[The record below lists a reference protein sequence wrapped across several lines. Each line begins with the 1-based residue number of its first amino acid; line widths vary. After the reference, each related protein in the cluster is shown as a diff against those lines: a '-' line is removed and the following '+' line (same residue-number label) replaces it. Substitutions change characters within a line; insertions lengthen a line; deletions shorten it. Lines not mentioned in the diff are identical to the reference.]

1 MCHTKCLIDA
11 SEVSYKVFYAGL
23 ILFFTVGTII
33 TQHNMNSWVP
43 INSVIKKA
51 IYLTKALGLILLIS
65 FSQASYSAL
74 SHDQALIWKS
84 LHSDNFNI
92 HFHNNEYEIAQKT
105 LNISEH
111 TLLRLQNVFK
121 WIPDHPIDIIVS
133 DEKDIAPPEIL
144 YIPPKLQF
152 TIHLTAP
159 EQFSDFDN
167 WLQQTITQ
175 KLTQLIHLDKRSEL
189 PLTLKNSFGRHP
201 LLFPNFYQPNWLKA
215 GLTIYLETDKI
226 NGTGEG
232 QSSFFEMMMRMEV
245 AKGLKTL
252 EQINIRISTWPAD
265 QTHKLYG
272 YFFYQFLETQ
282 YGKQAVHKF
291 IDQYSR
297 NIIPFRVDHSTNLS
311 FNKTMQELWDE
322 YVQYLQDIFDIQ
334 TNDILQAKITAG
346 SRITD
351 NGYYKIF
358 AKPIDDVNL
367 LIAQYDGVNRPEI
380 FLKNSNTGS
389 SLFISNI
396 EADAQVDADSDAG
409 VIISQVEAHRNTNH
423 FKDLYHI
430 DIHTKEMKRLT
441 RGDRYIRTTWHPDGE
456 QMIAVHTKLGKH
468 TLVLLSQDGRLID
481 LLWEGKEGEYIGG
494 INWSPDGIKLVA
506 SIKRDNTSWQLE
518 EFDINKRRWTKLT
531 FTSDIEAQPH
541 YSKDGKSIFFTAD
554 YMGVFNIRRLDLD
567 TKNITTLTNVIGGAF
582 SPQPG
587 NNNDLYYIGYTEKGY
602 DIFHLAQIQDLNIDT
617 ILKNI
622 VKEDKTQINDAIKF
636 ETTEYSTLRY
646 LAPKWW
652 SPTLQI
658 DTESTK
664 LGLFTTAS
672 DPLNRHSYDAL
683 LSFDIDSS
691 TTSGELNY
699 RYDRW
704 FPLIQFYLSN
714 NNRNDFRHEVYQ
726 GELLAPL
733 ISVTGKWFLG
743 FSYASDKIFEKDP
756 LDQSKKVTRHNPSA
770 GFGLIY
776 DSRKRNLISNSLSTG
791 RLLTLVAETSN
802 ISNSDYDGHALI
814 GKWQEY
820 ITIKPEHVIGFR
832 MIGGFGLEE
841 PRNFQLGG
849 YTRGEFISNNLFSD
863 VPPKSTLYNNRSYS
877 FRGYKQNKAALSGR
891 RMVVYNLEWRFPIK
905 RIGQTLEK
913 APIFGIDQVA
923 GTVFTAIGSVWDQGL
938 WPQQYKHSIGGELR
952 FFTEL
957 FYFLPT
963 QIRTGYA
970 YGFDKEGEDQVYIS
984 FNSSF

>member
-1 MCHTKCLIDA
+1 
-11 SEVSYKVFYAGL
+11 
-23 ILFFTVGTII
+23 
-33 TQHNMNSWVP
+33 MNSRIP
-43 INSVIKKA
+43 INSVIKKT
-51 IYLTKALGLILLIS
+51 IHLTKVLSFILFIS

-84 LHSDNFNI
+84 LHSDYFNI

-105 LNISEH
+105 LNISEN
-111 TLLRLQNVFK
+111 TLLRLQNVFA
-121 WIPDHPIDIIVS
+121 WIPSHPIDIIVS
-133 DEKDIAPPEIL
+133 DEKDIAPKEIL
-144 YIPPKLQF
+144 NIPPKLQF
-152 TIHLTAP
+152 TLHLTAP

-175 KLTQLIHLDKRSEL
+175 KLTQIIHQDKSSKS
-189 PLTLKNSFGRHP
+189 PLKLRNTFGRHP

-215 GLTIYLETDKI
+215 GLPIYLEVDKI

-232 QSSFFEMMMRMEV
+232 QSSLFEMMMRMEV
-245 AKGLKTL
+245 IKGLKSL
-252 EQINIRISTWPAD
+252 EQINISNSIWPAD

-272 YFFYQFLETQ
+272 YFFYQFLETK
-282 YGKQAVHKF
+282 YSKQAVYKF
-291 IDQYSR
+291 IDDYSQ
-297 NIIPFRVDHSTNLS
+297 NIIPFRVDHSTIQT
-311 FNKTMQELWDE
+311 FNKTMRELWDE
-322 YVQYLQDIFDIQ
+322 YIQYIQEIFDTQ
-334 TNDILQAKITAG
+334 TNDILQAKATVGSQITY
-346 SRITD
+346 D
-351 NGYYKIF
+351 GYFKIF
-358 AKPIDDVNL
+358 AKPIDDLNL
-367 LIAQYDGVNRPEI
+367 LIAQYDGANRPEVLI
-380 FLKNSNTGS
+380 KNVNTGS

-396 EADAQVDADSDAG
+396 EADAQVDVDAYAG
-409 VIISQVEAHRNTNH
+409 VVVSQVEAYRNTNQ

-430 DIHTKEMKRLT
+430 DIHTKEIKRLT

-456 QMIAVHTKLGKH
+456 QMIAVHTKLGRN
-468 TLVLLSQDGRLID
+468 TLVLLNQSGRLVD

-494 INWSPDGIKLVA
+494 INWSPDGLKLAA
-506 SIKRDNTSWQLE
+506 SIKRNNTSWQIE

-531 FTSDIEAQPH
+531 YTSDVEAQPH

-567 TKNITTLTNVIGGAF
+567 TKNTTTLTNVIGGAF

-602 DIFHLAQIQDLNIDT
+602 DIFHLAKIQDLKIDT
-617 ILKNI
+617 ITKNI
-622 VKEDKTQINDAIKF
+622 VKENKAPTENSIQF
-636 ETTEYSTLRY
+636 ETTEYSALRY
-646 LAPKWW
+646 ILPKWW

-658 DTESTK
+658 DSESTK
-664 LGLFTTAS
+664 LGLYTTAS
-672 DPLNRHSYDAL
+672 DPLKRHSYDAL
-683 LSFDIDSS
+683 LSFDFDSS
-691 TTSGELNY
+691 TASGELNY

-704 FPLIQFYLSN
+704 FPLIQVYLSN
-714 NNRNDFRHEVYQ
+714 DNRNDFRQKVYQ
-726 GELLAPL
+726 SEVLAPL

-743 FSYASDKIFEKDP
+743 FSYALDEIYEKDS
-756 LDQSKKVTRHNPSA
+756 LDQTKKVLKNNPST
-770 GFGLIY
+770 GLGLIY
-776 DSRKRNLISNSLSTG
+776 DSRKRNLISNSLSDG

-802 ISNSDYDGHALI
+802 ISNSDYHGQALI

-832 MIGGFGLEE
+832 MIGGFGFEE

-849 YTRGEFISNNLFSD
+849 YTSGKIISSNLVSD
-863 VPPKSTLYNNRSYS
+863 IPIKASLYNKRSYS
-877 FRGYKQNKAALSGR
+877 FRGYKHNKAALSGR
-891 RMVVYNLEWRFPIK
+891 RMVMYNLEWRFPIK